1 MSSARANS
9 PMSPSYAHPSDSIIV
24 NVLCTAISSMETS
37 VEMTNVTAAGV
48 AGTS

>member
-1 MSSARANS
+1 
-9 PMSPSYAHPSDSIIV
+9 MSPSYAQPSDSIIV
-24 NVLCTAISSMETS
+24 NVFCNPISNMEMS